1 MPHAAQTR
9 RCGSCSRV
17 TPHRPSSKASEPVFP
32 TGRARRNTLKTL
44 QPLEP
49 PVTRRNFHPIHWH
62 LLPGVVMPRRKPFL
76 GPILSASCGQG
87 PSRPCLHQ
95 HAPEPP
101 AGATHSQPSEPLAA
115 RRPGVCHA
123 DKCNAVGG
131 AGCGSSEQC
140 PAHFPPPRAHES
152 SSRDGPRPVLQEPE

>member
-9 RCGSCSRV
+9 RCGSRSRV
-17 TPHRPSSKASEPVFP
+17 TPHRPSSKASEPVSP
-32 TGRARRNTLKTL
+32 TVRARRNTLKTL

-49 PVTRRNFHPIHWH
+49 PVTRRNFHP
-62 LLPGVVMPRRKPFL
+62 LAPAAR
-76 GPILSASCGQG
+76 CGYAQEKAV
-87 PSRPCLHQ
+87 SRPHPVCFLRAGTKQ
-95 HAPEPP
+95 ALLTSARSR

-152 SSRDGPRPVLQEPE
+152 SSRDGPRPVLREPE